1 MTNEQAEALGR
12 RWIAAGG
19 GWRAGMLT
27 DCNERVLRADA
38 EYLWVGFD
46 YESETGRWDV
56 DTERVRADDRG
67 ARWPDFRDAA
77 TRGAALGVV
86 RERWGEPALQVS
98 PRMHFER
105 SVMDKGVLAGWA
117 YYVNDLDEHSG
128 RAPSEAEALVAALEA
143 APKERG

>member
-12 RWIAAGG
+12 WWIAAGG
-19 GWRAGMLT
+19 GWRTGMLT

-56 DTERVRADDRG
+56 DAERVRSDDRG
-67 ARWPDFRDAA
+67 ARWPDLRDAA
-77 TRGAALGVV
+77 TRGAALEVV
-86 RERWGEPALQVS
+86 RERWGDTQVHVW
-98 PRMHFER
+98 PT
-105 SVMDKGVLAGWA
+105 A
-117 YYVNDLDEHSG
+117 DEEDDRHLTWWV
-128 RAPSEAEALVAALEA
+128 RAPLRFGSRAYGSGNSEAEALVSALEA